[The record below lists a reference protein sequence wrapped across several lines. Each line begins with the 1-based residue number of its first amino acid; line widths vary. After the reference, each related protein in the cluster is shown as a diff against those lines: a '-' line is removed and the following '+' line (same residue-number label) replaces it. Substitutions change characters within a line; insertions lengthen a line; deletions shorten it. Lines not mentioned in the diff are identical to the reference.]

1 MIFDSI
7 YQKGYE
13 AGINAQKCSDHEDQ
27 NRRLQDML
35 EYGKE
40 IGYNKGRE
48 DGLQEGYRIGYDC
61 GKDDVLSKHGIVEID
76 DINEVAE

>member
-7 YQKGYE
+7 YKKGYE

-27 NRRLQDML
+27 NRRLEQMY

-40 IGYNKGRE
+40 AGYTKGME
-48 DGLQEGYRIGYDC
+48 DGLHEGYRIGYDC

-76 DINEVAE
+76 DINEVEK

>member
-7 YQKGYE
+7 YKKGYE
-13 AGINAQKCSDHEDQ
+13 AGVNAQKCSDHEDQ
-27 NRRLQDML
+27 NRRLEQMY

-40 IGYNKGRE
+40 AGYTKGME
-48 DGLQEGYRIGYDC
+48 DGLHEGYRIGYDC

-76 DINEVAE
+76 DINEVEK